1 LQRRQDDALHDWKR
15 LTPFGQ
21 YIQVP
26 NRQPG
31 ADMAIDMISPK
42 MTRLAATLPDT
53 VPFVG
58 PENIERARGRAFR
71 ARIGAN
77 ESGFGPSP
85 RVIAAIAEN
94 SGDVWKYCD
103 PENFDLK
110 VAIARHLGVS
120 PDNVAPG
127 EGVDGLLGLAARL
140 YIEPG
145 TKVVSSL
152 GGYPTFH
159 FHVTGFGGTLVTVPY
174 RDDREDLEGLLE
186 AVRREDAGV
195 VYLAN
200 PDNPMGTWWPAAE
213 IERFIEALPETTLL
227 ILDEAYGETAPVG
240 TMPALDV
247 TRPNVLRMRT
257 LSKAYGLAGM
267 RVGYAIGAAET
278 IKAFDRVRNH
288 FGINRLGQIAAISA
302 LADQDYLQDAI
313 GRIVASRDTIAK
325 IARSQGLTP
334 IASATNFVAIDC
346 GRDGAFAQK
355 VLQGLIERDVFVRK
369 PMAPV
374 LDRCIR
380 ISAGPAAEMEIFAE
394 ALAGTLAAL
403 KD

>member
-1 LQRRQDDALHDWKR
+1 
-15 LTPFGQ
+15 
-21 YIQVP
+21 
-26 NRQPG
+26 
-31 ADMAIDMISPK
+31 MATDMISPK
-42 MTRLAATLPDT
+42 MTRLGATLPDT

-58 PENIERARGRAFR
+58 PENLERARGRPFR

-85 RVIAAIAEN
+85 RVIDAIAAN
-94 SGDVWKYCD
+94 SQDVWKYCD

-110 VAIARHLGVS
+110 AAIARHAGVM
-120 PDNVAPG
+120 PDNVAAG
-127 EGVDGLLGLAARL
+127 EGIDGLLGLVARL

-152 GGYPTFH
+152 GAYPTFH
-159 FHVTGFGGTLVTVPY
+159 FHVRGFGGELVTVPY
-174 RDDREDLEGLLE
+174 NDDREDLDGLLE
-186 AVRREDAGV
+186 AVRRENAPV

-213 IERFIEALPETTLL
+213 IERFIEELPETTLL
-227 ILDEAYGETAPVG
+227 ILDEAYGETAPTG
-240 TMPALDV
+240 TLPELDAA
-247 TRPNVLRMRT
+247 RRNVLRMRT
-257 LSKAYGLAGM
+257 FSKAYGLAGM

-288 FGINRLGQIAAISA
+288 FGVNRLGQVAAISA
-302 LADQDYLQDAI
+302 LADQDYLHDAI
-313 GRIVASRDTIAK
+313 ARIVASREAIAE
-325 IARSQGLTP
+325 IARSRGLTP

-346 GRDGAFAQK
+346 GRDGAFALK

-369 PMAPV
+369 PAAPG

-380 ISAGPAAEMEIFAE
+380 VSAGPAAEMEIFAE

-403 KD
+403 KV